1 MKISEKTR
9 RKLKRFSVPIV
20 KNLRNLNFKDKLI
33 ICIGD
38 ETSRELLKLGIKPK
52 ICIYDCK
59 IMRKE
64 IPIPE
69 EIKNFNAEEIEVR
82 NPAGEITEELYN
94 AIEKS
99 LKSNSNVKIH
109 VIGEED
115 LAALVVISLAPLN
128 SLVLYGQ
135 PKKGIA
141 FIEVDEKIKK
151 RVSKILKNDEAYKHS
166 NKNH

>member
-38 ETSRELLKLGIKPK
+38 ETSRKVLKLGIKPK

-64 IPIPE
+64 IPLAE
-69 EIKNFNAEEIEVR
+69 EIKNFNAEEIKVR

-94 AIEKS
+94 AIKKS
-99 LKSNSNVKIH
+99 LNSNSNVKIH

-115 LAALVVISLAPLN
+115 LAALVAINLAPLN

-135 PKKGIA
+135 PKKGVAIV
-141 FIEVDEKIKK
+141 EVSEKVKEK
-151 RVSKILKNDEAYKHS
+151 VERILKS
-166 NKNH
+166 G